1 MRVTDLLTTSD
12 VADAGFEVVATEDRD
27 EPGRV
32 SLRAVRGGTP
42 WVIGVGVHGEAGAGA
57 AYAYFRDVL
66 DALADGVENG
76 VFPERMRDLGDEA
89 VYADGWLYV
98 RRRDW
103 VFWVSVEGPDS
114 AVARDT
120 ARHLAR
126 PVLSRVEAL
135 PAPETETAT
144 ETTTGSAAGSA
155 AEPTRAGSPVA
166 RAAHPVPRQRDEL
179 QLDPRPRRRALV
191 RHWRALVPGGADRS
205 ADMVRLY
212 DVPGRSHDA
221 AELLEA
227 LRTAETVAEDVPDTD
242 ALLLAVWFHAAV
254 LDGSGAAD
262 PAASARFAHD
272 ELIKAGVRPATVD
285 EVARLVAAGDRLAEF
300 GDNGRL
306 LALVLPCQ
314 SDTASTLRLAAAV
327 LRPETSASGS
337 YPRGHV
343 EHVRVA
349 YEGGGFVVVD
359 DRGREHRFPREG
371 DDSPG
376 SIGVVTRAGPL
387 PQLIYRGGPPRL
399 FVMLDRA
406 GRLLA
411 CDRQAHLWST
421 EDVDRF
427 ATATGLSR
435 LAGPAD
441 LRGRWGRRAVRLDTR
456 GRRVWLVFALML
468 VLTVVAIPAGV
479 ALGLSVWLAFPLAI
493 VGAIVG
499 IGVLLDRALDMV
511 KKGDG
516 AQR

>member
-12 VADAGFEVVATEDRD
+12 VTDAGFEVVATEDRD
-27 EPGRV
+27 DPGRV
-32 SLRAVRGGTP
+32 SLRAVRGGTS
-42 WVIGVGVHGEAGAGA
+42 WLIGVGVHGEAGAGA

-103 VFWVSVEGPDS
+103 VFWISVEGPDS

-120 ARHLAR
+120 ARLLAG

-135 PAPETETAT
+135 PTPEPAHTAT
-144 ETTTGSAAGSA
+144 PTG
-155 AEPTRAGSPVA
+155 
-166 RAAHPVPRQRDEL
+166 RAATPTGRAARPVPRPREEEEPL
-179 QLDPRPRRRALV
+179 LLDPRPRRRALV

-262 PAASARFAHD
+262 PVASARFAHD

-285 EVARLVAAGDRLAEF
+285 EVARLVAAGDRLADV

-327 LRPETSASGS
+327 LRPETSASGN

-349 YEGGGFVVVD
+349 YEGDGFVVVD
-359 DRGREHRFPREG
+359 DRGREHRFTREG
-371 DDSPG
+371 DDAPG
-376 SIGVVTRAGPL
+376 SIGVVARAGAL
-387 PQLIYRGGPPRL
+387 PQLVNRGGSPRR
-399 FVMLDRA
+399 FVLLDRN
-406 GRLLA
+406 GRLLVQ
-411 CDRQAHLWST
+411 DRQAHLWAPD
-421 EDVDRF
+421 DVDRF

-435 LAGPAD
+435 LAGAVD
-441 LRGRWGRRAVRLDTR
+441 LRRKWGRGVVRLDTR

-468 VLTVVAIPAGV
+468 ALTVVAIPVGV
-479 ALGLSVWLAFPLAI
+479 AIGLSIWLAFPLAI

>member
-1 MRVTDLLTTSD
+1 VRVTDLLTTSD
-12 VADAGFEVVATEDRD
+12 VTDAGFEVVATEDRD

-32 SLRAVRGGTP
+32 SLRAVRGGAP

-98 RRRDW
+98 RRRAW

-114 AVARDT
+114 NVARDT
-120 ARHLAR
+120 ARRLAR
-126 PVLSRVEAL
+126 PVLSRVDAL
-135 PAPETETAT
+135 PAPEPA
-144 ETTTGSAAGSA
+144 
-155 AEPTRAGSPVA
+155 RAGT
-166 RAAHPVPRQRDEL
+166 PVPRAAPPVPRPREEEL
-179 QLDPRPRRRALV
+179 PLLLDPRPRRRALV

-254 LDGSGAAD
+254 LDRSGAAD
-262 PAASARFAHD
+262 PAASARLAQD
-272 ELIKAGVRPATVD
+272 ELTRAGVRPATVD
-285 EVARLVAAGDRLAEF
+285 EVSRLVAAGDRLADI

-359 DRGREHRFPREG
+359 DRGREHRFTREG

-376 SIGVVTRAGPL
+376 SLGVVVRAGLL
-387 PQLIYRGGPPRL
+387 PRLIHRTGPPHV

-411 CDRQAHLWST
+411 RDRQAHLWAA

-435 LAGPAD
+435 LTGPID
-441 LRGRWGRRAVRLDTR
+441 LRRKWGRGVVRLDTR
-456 GRRVWLVFALML
+456 GRRVWLVFALM
-468 VLTVVAIPAGV
+468 VALTVVAIPAGV
-479 ALGLSVWLAFPLAI
+479 AVGLPIWLAFPLAI